1 MYQKRVA
8 SFLSP
13 NGPRNFVRKTGDGR
27 TNGQELGDPN
37 CTWKE
42 NSTPETNQGLS
53 HPEVKNVTIR
63 FPNTSVPNFETNYFC
78 MTFDLPTDGDYHVI
92 AMTPVIDNV
101 IVMHHLLLFGCD
113 SDKQGEISG
122 PTACE
127 MGSVQCNT
135 LFGAWTVGSAGQ
147 CLYHEAGIRIGQKG
161 IKRVLMQVHWNN
173 PEMRDDYSD
182 SSGMTLHYT
191 PKLRPNSAANSR
203 VTAKES

>member
-1 MYQKRVA
+1 
-8 SFLSP
+8 
-13 NGPRNFVRKTGDGR
+13 
-27 TNGQELGDPN
+27 
-37 CTWKE
+37 
-42 NSTPETNQGLS
+42 
-53 HPEVKNVTIR
+53 
-63 FPNTSVPNFETNYFC
+63 

-203 VTAKES
+203 SLQRMILKKLKHVLLLLFGIFCACAITCCQGLTP